1 MGNNSRNWNDIII
14 ENDML
19 NWTCFGELDVI
30 DFASS
35 WKKGKVSNSVNF
47 RIGNS
52 VWTRRIVWVVHP
64 VSTGV
69 GAQLKIRVLGAGTVL
84 YSPALEFRLKSL
96 IFKRL
101 FMSQMY
107 KVATFIQLHR
117 RYSEMKPIYSFLGT
131 LAPFE
136 WSPSGK

>member
-1 MGNNSRNWNDIII
+1 MR
-14 ENDML
+14 

-30 DFASS
+30 EFASS
-35 WKKGKVSNSVNF
+35 WKKRKVSNSVNF

-52 VWTRRIVWVVHP
+52 VWTRRIVWVVQP

-69 GAQLKIRVLGAGTVL
+69 GAQLGHGTVL
-84 YSPALEFRLKSL
+84 YSPALEFRSKSL

-107 KVATFIQLHR
+107 KVATFIQLHG
-117 RYSEMKPIYSFLGT
+117 RYSEMNPIYSFLGT